1 MLFTIGW
8 TIYVTI
14 FLSLGKR
21 NPKFLK
27 YLKFMYYCPDC
38 PDDELEIA
46 EIIQKKSFISDYS
59 GIEHITS
66 KECKAI
72 RCKKC
77 KRVIENI

>member
-1 MLFTIGW
+1 
-8 TIYVTI
+8 
-14 FLSLGKR
+14 
-21 NPKFLK
+21 
-27 YLKFMYYCPDC
+27 MYYCPDC